1 MPVEIRHPEWR
12 AGLAP
17 TKYPF
22 MDNATLV
29 SASGEV
35 ILDGVFL
42 DASFYPFGSV
52 DGLYISSIERT
63 IEDNIIITLS
73 DSTEFEQCST
83 TFSLDDLNTVE
94 QDDMAFAQVG
104 KFTSPCSDLGNEDD
118 DYHLRF
124 IDSNGY
130 PAGIL
135 IANLAM
141 LKTFVGWAKGVHA
154 FTSKDTEFVA
164 AVVSPTPDTGV
175 RGFELD
181 NGDVVV
187 GEVWFYGEN
196 GVTLTCEKDSDGN
209 QVIRMDVV
217 GDPLFVRA
225 SCSSDSGEDNEPCYG
240 CMDAEACNYDPTA
253 KYDNGSCVY
262 PAGHTKYVEY
272 DPDVDVNEFITPR
285 FIETIT
291 VQHGSKSFTCGPGE
305 YNDFKLTASANVVD
319 DTILRIRPKEGGI
332 IIETVGESLK
342 GGIGHG

>member
-1 MPVEIRHPEWR
+1 MSAEIRHPEWR
-12 AGLAP
+12 ASLAP

-29 SASGEV
+29 SPSGEV

-42 DASFYPFGSV
+42 DASFYPFGSA

-63 IEDNIIITLS
+63 IENNIIITLS
-73 DSTEFEQCST
+73 DSTEFEQCTT
-83 TFSLDDLNTVE
+83 TFSLDELNTVE

-104 KFTSPCSDLGNEDD
+104 KFTSPCSDLGDEDD

-130 PAGIL
+130 SAGIL

-181 NGDVVV
+181 SGDVVV
-187 GEVWFYGEN
+187 GEVWLYGEN
-196 GVTLTCEKDSDGN
+196 GVTLTCEKDPKGN

-225 SCSSDSGEDNEPCYG
+225 SCSTDTNDESCYG
-240 CMDAEACNYDPTA
+240 CTDKEACNYDSTA
-253 KYDNGSCVY
+253 TNDNGGCIY
-262 PAGHTKYVEY
+262 PPGHAKYVE
-272 DPDVDVNEFITPR
+272 DNTAVNENEFITPR
-285 FIETIT
+285 FIETVT
-291 VQHGSKSFTCGPGE
+291 VQHGKKSFTCGPGE
-305 YNDFKLTASANVVD
+305 YNDFKLTASSSIVE
-319 DTILRIRPKEGGI
+319 DTILRVRPKEGGI
-332 IIETVGESLK
+332 IIETVGESLD